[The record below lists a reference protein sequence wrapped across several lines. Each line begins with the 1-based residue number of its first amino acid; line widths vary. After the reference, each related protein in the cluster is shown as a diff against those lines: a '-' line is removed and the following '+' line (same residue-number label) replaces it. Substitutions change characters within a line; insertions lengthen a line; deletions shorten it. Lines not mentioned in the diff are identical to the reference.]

1 LLEKQK
7 AAFLAAAVVVA
18 VFSFKPLLLKL
29 AHLTEL
35 DARHMKITDVKTFVV
50 ATPDGIG
57 GKYFIFV
64 KLATDGNV
72 VGYGEAY
79 NGAFD
84 PHLTAKMIEDV
95 AARYLV
101 GHDPHDIELFFRRA
115 YSSGFTQRPDTTM
128 MGCVSALE
136 MACWDIVGKEASQP
150 VHKLLGGR
158 MHESLRCYTYLYPK
172 SGPVYPKELVNVY
185 NDPDLAAESALA
197 CVAQGFDAVKFDPA
211 GAYTVTDGHQPSLQ
225 NIDLSARMVKAV
237 RKAVGTRA
245 DILFGTHGQFTPGGA
260 VRLAKAIEPY
270 DPLWFEEP
278 VPPDSIEAMAEV
290 ARKVSIPVAT
300 GERLTT
306 KFEFAQ
312 VLNQRAASILQPN
325 SGRCGGILEM
335 KKIAAM
341 AEAHQVQ
348 IAPHCYCGPIVA
360 AANIQVSLTLP
371 NFLIL
376 EAIKTFDGFHAE
388 LLEQKLVLEHGRLIP
403 SNEPGLGVTLNEKV
417 AEAHP
422 YDGTALHLTMQ
433 QTPVT

>member
-1 LLEKQK
+1 MIIK
-7 AAFLAAAVVVA
+7 
-18 VFSFKPLLLKL
+18 
-29 AHLTEL
+29 
-35 DARHMKITDVKTFVV
+35 DIRTFVV
-50 ATPDGIG
+50 GTPDGIG

-64 KLATDGNV
+64 KLTTDGNV

-84 PHLTAKMIEDV
+84 PHLTAKLIEDV

-136 MACWDIVGKEASQP
+136 MACWDIIGKEAGQP

-158 MHESLRCYTYLYPK
+158 VHETLRCYTYLYPK
-172 SGPVYPKELVNVY
+172 SGPVYPKEPVNVY
-185 NDPDLAAESALA
+185 NDPDLAAEAALT
-197 CVAQGFDAVKFDPA
+197 CLDEGFDAVKFDPA
-211 GAYTVTDGHQPSLQ
+211 GPYTVLDGHQPRLAD
-225 NIDLSARMVKAV
+225 IDLCARITGAV

-245 DILFGTHGQFTPGGA
+245 DILFGTHGQFTPSGA
-260 VRLAKAIEPY
+260 VRLAKAIEPF

-278 VPPDSIEAMAEV
+278 VPPDSIDAMADV
-290 ARKVSIPVAT
+290 ARKTSIPVAA

-306 KFEFAQ
+306 KFEFAR
-312 VLNQRAASILQPN
+312 VLGRRAAAILQPN
-325 SGRCGGILEM
+325 AGRCGGILEM

-360 AANIQVSLTLP
+360 AANAQVSLTLP

-376 EAIKTFDGFHAE
+376 EAIKTFDGFHAD
-388 LLEQKLVLEHGRLIP
+388 LLEQKLVIEHGRFVP

-417 AEAHP
+417 AEANP
-422 YDGTALHLTMQ
+422 YKGDALHLTMM
-433 QTPVT
+433 QTPLT